1 MPKKHITKSYAFVKK
16 QAQALER
23 FDHEAFVEEL
33 HIENITAEMEL
44 EYERE
49 HHEEVIKEL
58 EQQGMEWVQNF
69 EVVNKERKERRE
81 KRK

>member
-1 MPKKHITKSYAFVKK
+1 
-16 QAQALER
+16 
-23 FDHEAFVEEL
+23 FVEEL

-49 HHEEVIKEL
+49 RHEEVIKEL
-58 EQQGMEWVQNF
+58 EQQKMEWVQNF